1 MIVHGHQVFKT
12 YLAFKLHFSKEN
24 YDFFEANG
32 QGRSKEKSYQQ
43 RNDFYFFETLARK
56 LKDEEIKEYMLAS
69 FVSSENPEKVWIGDV
84 KRNGYNRWLVWQ
96 KLQGSLTYVFSS
108 DCDELVKHMEIHQ
121 YNFNQLFET
130 TKGHPP
136 SLKLLFKQK
145 ICLETLLIMDM
156 ILGFGK
162 VWDKELRDPL
172 WQKTSFKIK
181 KYKPFLSIPVN
192 KYKDIL
198 RNKFHE

>member
-56 LKDEEIKEYMLAS
+56 LKDEETKEYMLAS

-156 ILGFGK
+156 ILGFG
-162 VWDKELRDPL
+162 
-172 WQKTSFKIK
+172 
-181 KYKPFLSIPVN
+181 LSLIH
-192 KYKDIL
+192 I
-198 RNKFHE
+198 

>member
-32 QGRSKEKSYQQ
+32 QGRSKETTYQQ
-43 RNDFYFFETLARK
+43 RRDWIWFETIARK
-56 LKDEEIKEYMLAS
+56 YDDETIKEMFLATFIS
-69 FVSSENPEKVWIGDV
+69 AEDPDKVWVGDC
-84 KRNGYNRWLVWQ
+84 KRTGYDKLVVWK
-96 KLQGSLTYVFSS
+96 KLQGSLGYVFSS

-136 SLKLLFKQK
+136 ALKLLFKQK
-145 ICLETLLIMDM
+145 ICLDTLLILDM
-156 ILGFGK
+156 ILGFSK
-162 VWDKELRDPL
+162 VWDKQLLDPL
-172 WQKTSFKIK
+172 WQKTSFKIR
-181 KYKPFLSIPVN
+181 KYKPFLSINKN

-198 RNKFHE
+198 RNKFHG